1 MKKLYTF
8 FSRKTLVL
16 LTLLML
22 SGYLYASPVDG
33 CTVTKANN
41 SCFSTTISSVT
52 LNANNTYTI
61 VLTVTCSSQPG
72 PTCQGLSHYSVEADP
87 NTYSNMSYQVLTGNM
102 SADKDI
108 VEGPNL
114 GVSTPF
120 QGFKIDN
127 TKNIGDG
134 HAGAFTVTYTLKQ
147 LQTQQTA
154 AKSGN
159 DFNVAAFTLA
169 DFQSVLSCG
178 QPKVDPSTFSLAAAT
193 YSTCQTITLSATSG
207 ADIRY
212 TINDGTPDATSTLYT
227 GPLTISSTSTI
238 KAIAIKTGMN
248 NSDVVTKVYTINL
261 PQVAMPTFS
270 PAPGTYSSQQNV
282 TISTTPGSAKIYYTI
297 NGDAPTIT
305 SNLYSTPIAINS
317 NITLKAIAVNDCMLT
332 SNVNTGAYVFD
343 GETHNPFPTTG
354 FASVAF
360 EDLWPAM
367 GDYDMND
374 IVVDCK
380 FDQISNSQNKVT
392 KIQAQFVLRAMGASF
407 NDGFGIQLPVT
418 PDKVTSCVVKFDN
431 GESIPMTP
439 GLVHINSNGLEQGQ
453 DKAVVILFDDGFKV
467 LPQIYNG
474 IGVNTTPGI
483 PWTPTRTINMTIV
496 FSEPMDPNLLFAP
509 YNPFIFANKRGT
521 EIHLPNNP
529 PTSLAD
535 MTLFNMDDDNSSVES
550 FGSSTIRSY
559 VTPKNLPWAILF
571 YKQFDYPIEK
581 TPILNAFLHFKE
593 WAQSGGVAYQDW
605 YFNTAS
611 GYRDNSKIYVHP

>member
-1 MKKLYTF
+1 MKKSYTF
-8 FSRKTLVL
+8 FCYKTLVL

-22 SGYLYASPVDG
+22 SGYMYASSVDG
-33 CTVTKANN
+33 CTITKANN

-52 LNANNTYTI
+52 LNSNNTYTI

-72 PTCQGLSHYSVEADP
+72 PTCHELSHYSVEALP
-87 NTYSNMSYQVLTGNM
+87 KTYSNV
-102 SADKDI
+102 I
-108 VEGPNL
+108 VHVVSGGMKYDNTVVMGPEL
-114 GVSTPF
+114 GASTPF

-127 TKNIGDG
+127 TSGIGDG
-134 HAGAFTVTYTLKQ
+134 NAGIFTVTYTLTQ
-147 LQTQQTA
+147 LQAQQTA
-154 AKSGN
+154 AKSAT
-159 DFNVAAFTLA
+159 DFNIAAFTLA
-169 DFQSVLSCG
+169 DFQSVLNCS
-178 QPKVDPSTFSLAAAT
+178 QPKVAPPTFSLAAGI
-193 YSTCQTITLSATSG
+193 YPTCQTVTLSATSG

-248 NSDVVTKVYTINL
+248 NSDVVSNVYTINL

-270 PAPGTYSSQQNV
+270 PVAGTYTSSQNV

-317 NITLKAIAVNDCMLT
+317 NITLKAIAVNDCMLN
-332 SNVNTGAYVFD
+332 SNVMSGDYVFD
-343 GETHNPFPTTG
+343 GETHNLFPTTG

-380 FDQISNSQNKVT
+380 FDQIANPQNKIT
-392 KIQAQFVLRAMGASF
+392 KVQAQFVLRAMGASF

-496 FSEPMDPNLLFAP
+496 FSEPMDPNLLIAP
-509 YNPFIFANKRGT
+509 YNPFIFANKRGA

-559 VTPKNLPWAILF
+559 LTPKNLPWAILF

-593 WAQSGGVAYQDW
+593 WAQSGGATYQDW